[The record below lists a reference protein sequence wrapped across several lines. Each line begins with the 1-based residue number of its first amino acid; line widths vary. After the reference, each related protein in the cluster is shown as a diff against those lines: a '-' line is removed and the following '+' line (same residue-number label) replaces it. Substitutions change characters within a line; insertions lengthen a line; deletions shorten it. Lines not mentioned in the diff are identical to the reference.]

1 VGGRIC
7 SSTHL
12 NSENNILIHIRF
24 SVAMFL
30 KLFNFGL
37 YRTCMNPNIILSL
50 WKSTVVVFMELYICV
65 CRSNW
70 TSNSVRKHKLRI
82 ACSHFII
89 DRVTS
94 YLQLFFVDYLRHC
107 QYLKLYIRGIQLD
120 KLRELHFKRQLRQK
134 LCLNKLFFLCYGFL
148 LLLNQLR

>member
-7 SSTHL
+7 PSTHL
-12 NSENNILIHIRF
+12 NSEGNILIHIRF
-24 SVAMFL
+24 GVAMFL

-70 TSNSVRKHKLRI
+70 TSNSVRNHT
-82 ACSHFII
+82 HFII

-94 YLQLFFVDYLRHC
+94 YHIQLFFVDYLQRC
-107 QYLKLYIRGIQLD
+107 QYLKLYIRGIQLY
-120 KLRELHFKRQLRQK
+120 KLRGLHFKRQLRQK
-134 LCLNKLFFLCYGFL
+134 LSLKKLLFLCYGFL
-148 LLLNQLR
+148 LQLNQLR